1 MIPLDGGMCPDG
13 LKACGK
19 PYLAEQGVS
28 LLDIAPTVARVM
40 GFAPDAE
47 REGRAIIELQKENER
62 SEKGSV
68 CRFFDPITQ

>member
-1 MIPLDGGMCPDG
+1 M
-13 LKACGK
+13 
-19 PYLAEQGVS
+19 
-28 LLDIAPTVARVM
+28 DIAPTVARVM

-47 REGRAIIELQKENER
+47 WEGCAIIELQKENER